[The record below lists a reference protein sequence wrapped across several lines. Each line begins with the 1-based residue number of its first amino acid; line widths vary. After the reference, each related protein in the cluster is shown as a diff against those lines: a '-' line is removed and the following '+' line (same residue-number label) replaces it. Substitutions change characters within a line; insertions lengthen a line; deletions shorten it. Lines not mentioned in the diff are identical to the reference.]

1 MPLYTVSD
9 LTRYL
14 KSSLE
19 QDDLLNDVWVTG
31 EVASFTRSAAGHMY
45 FSLKD
50 QESQIRCVMFRTGS
64 GGEVLES
71 GLSIIAHGRIS
82 LYEARGDLQFY
93 AQFVRPQ
100 GMGELHLEL
109 ERLKVKLANEGLFDP
124 TRKRILSAFPRQI
137 AVITSPTG
145 AVWHDIKSVISRRY
159 PLVELILAPCYV
171 QGANAVASILEAFD
185 HLSSI
190 TGLDAII
197 LARGGG
203 SFEELHAFNDEAVA
217 RAVYRS
223 QTPVISAIGHETDV
237 TLTDLV
243 ADLRPPTPSLAAEI
257 ILPDARDLS
266 ATVSQQGRRMSEVA
280 RLGVQQRL
288 YTVNRAVLQIGSH
301 LPDISKRKQRV
312 DDLLHI
318 STLNLKTTITIFSEK
333 VTSIHQRLT
342 ALDPKNVLNRGFAVL
357 ENAITRDPITTTS
370 DTSINDR
377 LRIHLHDG
385 TLVAQVQE
393 KPTTDPR
400 KGRRN

>member
-9 LTRYL
+9 LTKYL

-19 QDDLLNDVWVTG
+19 QNNLLNDIWVTG

-50 QESQIRCVMFRTGS
+50 LESQIRCVMFRTGS

-71 GLSIIAHGRIS
+71 GLSIVAHGRIS

-93 AQFVRPQ
+93 AQLVRPQ

-109 ERLKVKLANEGLFDP
+109 ERLKVNLAGEGLFDP
-124 TRKRILSAFPRQI
+124 TRKRRPPSFPTKI

-159 PLVELILAPCYV
+159 PLVELLLVPCNV
-171 QGANAVASILEAFD
+171 QGANAVPSILEAFEL
-185 HLSSI
+185 LSDAPD
-190 TGLDAII
+190 LDAII

-203 SFEELHAFNDEAVA
+203 SFDELRAFNDEAVA

-223 QTPVISAIGHETDV
+223 PKPVISAIGHETDV

-243 ADLRPPTPSLAAEI
+243 ADLRAPTPSVAAELI
-257 ILPDARDLS
+257 VPDARELS
-266 ATVSQQGRRMSEVA
+266 HIVSQQSRRISESA
-280 RLGVQQRL
+280 LGGVQERF
-288 YTVNRAVLQIGSH
+288 YMVNRAVFQIGSR
-301 LPDISKRKQRV
+301 LPDITNRRQRV

-318 STLNLKTTITIFSEK
+318 ATINFKTTITLIREK
-333 VTSIHQRLT
+333 VSSIHQRL
-342 ALDPKNVLNRGFAVL
+342 ASLDPKNVLHRGFAII
-357 ENAITRDPITTTS
+357 ENETTRDPIRTS
-370 DTSINDR
+370 SDVKVNDR

-385 TLVAQVQE
+385 TLVAQVKE
-393 KPTTDPR
+393 KLTTPPD
-400 KGRRN
+400 KGNHN

>member
-171 QGANAVASILEAFD
+171 QGASYHWASV
-185 HLSSI
+185 
-190 TGLDAII
+190 
-197 LARGGG
+197 R
-203 SFEELHAFNDEAVA
+203 
-217 RAVYRS
+217 
-223 QTPVISAIGHETDV
+223 
-237 TLTDLV
+237 
-243 ADLRPPTPSLAAEI
+243 
-257 ILPDARDLS
+257 
-266 ATVSQQGRRMSEVA
+266 
-280 RLGVQQRL
+280 
-288 YTVNRAVLQIGSH
+288 
-301 LPDISKRKQRV
+301 
-312 DDLLHI
+312 
-318 STLNLKTTITIFSEK
+318 
-333 VTSIHQRLT
+333 
-342 ALDPKNVLNRGFAVL
+342 
-357 ENAITRDPITTTS
+357 
-370 DTSINDR
+370 
-377 LRIHLHDG
+377 
-385 TLVAQVQE
+385 
-393 KPTTDPR
+393 
-400 KGRRN
+400 

>member
-1 MPLYTVSD
+1 
-9 LTRYL
+9 
-14 KSSLE
+14 
-19 QDDLLNDVWVTG
+19 
-31 EVASFTRSAAGHMY
+31 
-45 FSLKD
+45 
-50 QESQIRCVMFRTGS
+50 
-64 GGEVLES
+64 
-71 GLSIIAHGRIS
+71 
-82 LYEARGDLQFY
+82 
-93 AQFVRPQ
+93 
-100 GMGELHLEL
+100 
-109 ERLKVKLANEGLFDP
+109 
-124 TRKRILSAFPRQI
+124 
-137 AVITSPTG
+137 
-145 AVWHDIKSVISRRY
+145 
-159 PLVELILAPCYV
+159 
-171 QGANAVASILEAFD
+171 
-185 HLSSI
+185 
-190 TGLDAII
+190 
-197 LARGGG
+197 
-203 SFEELHAFNDEAVA
+203 
-217 RAVYRS
+217 
-223 QTPVISAIGHETDV
+223 SAIGHETDV

-243 ADLRPPTPSLAAEI
+243 ADLRAPTPSVAAELI
-257 ILPDARDLS
+257 VPDARELS